1 MKLNI
6 FEKVLFRIPQ
16 FPVNKTLEEAWPDLK
31 RSIKDASVYFYNI
44 IQDLEYAD
52 LAGQPQQVRFTID
65 KYFNRAKFRATPY
78 GTFAGIGI
86 CKIAGEQPSTITI
99 ASKRKEH
106 RFVDWK
112 QTLKM
117 QLLWQDLPPEQLTLQ
132 ANDSYYRYRD
142 TFRYIYKNEERF
154 ELSEMPFYPEI
165 EAILKICSQTTSYT
179 KLLEHADQIGLDQE
193 TILEITRELIES
205 QLLFT
210 NRHPN
215 IIGEDYFKRIGQGE
229 SNADQEHYTICT
241 HQTITGNLH
250 SKDFEIIRQAVKFLH
265 NHFSETASNPDLTT
279 FIDKFRSKYDMQAIP
294 LMQALDPVM
303 GIGYGNMESEAG
315 TLDLITKIAS
325 LKTDKQSS
333 DQKNDLKQFLLHYQT
348 SCRNRVIDLSDFKS
362 KVDGHNLPLPNTLS
376 ALVTK
381 ADNLLVVEHLGGA
394 TATSLLGRFSLVA
407 GEIHQLC
414 SELAG
419 IEKEANPGVI
429 FFDIAYMGEPSV
441 DNVNRRLSIYDYN
454 ISICCWNESGL
465 KLRLDDID
473 VLIRGSDLILH
484 SKSLNKRLIPRLST
498 AYNYSRSDLPL
509 FRLLCDIQAQGIVTN
524 LIPDLQA
531 IIPNAEHYPRL
542 MYKNV
547 VLGREAWRI
556 RYMPDFGQQS
566 SFNDYLKGK
575 QLSRFIKVGHADQTV
590 RLDLEDQNQIDLL
603 HSILKARTEL
613 LVSEVLTGTD
623 AIIEDSEGNRF
634 ASELILSLFH
644 KEQIYKSFRVNYEA
658 PKIQRNFPPGSE
670 WIYFNLFCS
679 NSVSNEILIDH
690 LGPVI
695 HKIRAELAGWFFI
708 RYNEGGD
715 HIRLRLKPK
724 NSYSYQ
730 SVFNKVSG
738 MLLQLMDEGILRDIQ
753 LTTYKRELER
763 YGNAEME
770 AIEAHFS
777 FDSRYVLGLLN
788 QNYSDIEL
796 HLIVVQCMTKVGTE
810 VFGAQELSQIVK
822 ANLVG
827 FQTEHATNSS
837 VYKDLNHAYRKSLN
851 MAAVMDFALSYS
863 FVTVISKVDGGA
875 RIALFT
881 DLFHM
886 HINRLFPQHQR
897 IHEYIIYEYL
907 LLSLKQRLN
916 PVMASS

>member
-44 IQDLEYAD
+44 IKDLEYAD
-52 LAGQPQQVRFTID
+52 IAGQPQQVRFTID
-65 KYFNRAKFRATPY
+65 KYFNRARFRATPY

-86 CKIAGEQPSTITI
+86 CKIAGDQPSTITI
-99 ASKRKEH
+99 ASERMEH
-106 RFVDWK
+106 QFVDWK

-117 QLLWQDLPPEQLTLQ
+117 QLLWKDLPPEQLTLQ

-142 TFRYIYKNEERF
+142 TFRYIYKNEDRF

-179 KLLEHADQIGLDQE
+179 KLIGQAEEIGLDHE
-193 TILEITRELIES
+193 TLLEITSELIES

-210 NRHPN
+210 NSHPN

-229 SNADQEHYTICT
+229 SNGDHEDYTICT
-241 HQTITGNLH
+241 HQISTGTLH
-250 SKDFEIIRQAVKFLH
+250 NKDFEVIRQAVKFLH
-265 NHFSETASNPDLTT
+265 DHFSAQVSNPELIT

-294 LMQALDPVM
+294 IMQALDPVM

-315 TLDLITKIAS
+315 TSDLITKIAS
-325 LKTDKQSS
+325 LKTDIKSS
-333 DQKNDLKQFLLHYQT
+333 DQMNTLKQFLLHQQT
-348 SCRNRVIDLSDFKS
+348 SCRKRVIDLSDFKN
-362 KVDGHNLPLPNTLS
+362 KVDGHNQPLPNTLS
-376 ALVTK
+376 ALVIK
-381 ADNLLVVEHLGGA
+381 ADEFLVVDHLGGA
-394 TATSLLGRFSLVA
+394 TATSFLGRFSLVD
-407 GEIHQLC
+407 GEVHQLC
-414 SELAG
+414 SDLAG

-441 DNVNRRLSIYDYN
+441 DNVSRRLSIYDYN
-454 ISICCWNESGL
+454 ISICCWNEGGL

-524 LIPDLQA
+524 LIPDLQT

-542 MYKNV
+542 MFKNV

-556 RYMPDFGQQS
+556 RYNPDFEQQDS
-566 SFNDYLKGK
+566 LKAYLKGK

-590 RLDLEDQNQIDLL
+590 RLDLEDQNQRDLL

-613 LVSEVLTGTD
+613 LVSEVLAETD
-623 AIIEDSEGNRF
+623 AVIQDSEGNNF

-644 KEQIYKSFRVNYEA
+644 KEQIYKSFRINYEA
-658 PKIQRNFPPGSE
+658 PKVQRNFPPGSE

-690 LGPVI
+690 VGPVL
-695 HKIRAELAGWFFI
+695 HKLSKELTGWFFI

-724 NSYSYQ
+724 NSQSYQ

-738 MLLQLMDEGILRDIQ
+738 ILLQLMGEGILRDMQ
-753 LTTYKRELER
+753 LATYRRELER
-763 YGNAEME
+763 YGNADMAAVEV
-770 AIEAHFS
+770 HFS
-777 FDSRYVLGLLN
+777 VDSRYVLGLLN
-788 QNYSDIEL
+788 KNYSDIEL

-810 VFGAQELSQIVK
+810 VFGAKALSQIVK
-822 ANLVG
+822 TNLAG

-837 VYKDLNHAYRKSLN
+837 VYKDLNQAYRKSLN
-851 MAAVMDFALSYS
+851 MAAVMDFALTYS
-863 FVTVISKVDGGA
+863 FVTVISKVDGNA

-907 LLSLKQRLN
+907 FLSLKQRLN
-916 PVMASS
+916 HAMASS